1 MSPLTRIES
10 RERRRGRARAIQAL
24 YAWEMTGSPDLAKVA
39 GRLFDDL
46 AVTAKEREL
55 ASQLLRR
62 IITDQ
67 KKIDRQL
74 ADLTTNWRLE
84 RIGVIE
90 RCVLRVAAAELLGE
104 ETPPR
109 VVMQEAVSLA
119 ERFGSPDSA
128 RFVNGVVDS
137 LARELGRI

>member
-1 MSPLTRIES
+1 MSRLTRIES
-10 RERRRGRARAIQAL
+10 RERRRSRARAIQAL
-24 YAWEMTGSPDLAKVA
+24 YAWEMSGSGDLARVA

-46 AVTAKEREL
+46 SVSAAEREH
-55 ASQLLRR
+55 ASRLLRR
-62 IITDQ
+62 IMNDQ

-90 RCVLRVAAAELLGE
+90 RCVLRVAAAELLSD

-109 VVMQEAVSLA
+109 VVLQEAVSLA
-119 ERFGSPDSA
+119 ERFGSPESA
-128 RFVNGVVDS
+128 KFVNGIVDS
-137 LARELGRI
+137 MARTMGRI

>member
-1 MSPLTRIES
+1 MSRLTKVES
-10 RERRRGRARAIQAL
+10 RERRRSRARAIQAL
-24 YAWEMTGSPDLAKVA
+24 YAWEMSGSSDLTKVA

-46 AVTAKEREL
+46 SVSAAEREQ
-55 ASQLLRR
+55 ASRLLRR

-90 RCVLRVAAAELLGE
+90 RCVLRVAAAELLAD

-109 VVMQEAVSLA
+109 VVLQEAVSLA
-119 ERFGSPDSA
+119 ERFGSPESA
-128 RFVNGVVDS
+128 KFVNGIVDS
-137 LARELGRI
+137 MARTMGRI